1 MLVPGWT
8 EKGGMRMMHQRFQG
22 RRIDYRLFRYGS
34 GRLQFRGPCPD
45 MDQPY
50 IAFVGG
56 AETFAP
62 GAERP
67 FADLVSAQL
76 PYPVLNLGQ
85 PGAGPDLYLG
95 DPLMQVA
102 VARAQAVVVAAPSA
116 CYLSNRLY
124 RVHPRRN
131 DRLIEGLAPLRARY
145 PAIDLSDVTFAG
157 HLCRVLFEADPHA
170 FLEVMVEIKTA
181 WVARVRTLLRLGG
194 RRSILLWAATTPP
207 ADPLEGNYLAQ
218 MDMHPAFVDQ
228 DMMDDVS
235 VEAGKVVECVTRAPL
250 LPADVGGGGAYVA
263 PNDRRADAA
272 LRPAHQDVAQSLVP
286 VLSAILGMA

>member
-1 MLVPGWT
+1 MG
-8 EKGGMRMMHQRFQG
+8 HQRFHG

-45 MDQPY
+45 LDQPY
-50 IAFVGG
+50 IAFAGG

-62 GAERP
+62 GAEHP
-67 FADLVSAQL
+67 FANLVATQL

-102 VARAQAVVVAAPSA
+102 LARAQAVVIAAPSA

-131 DRLIEGLAPLRARY
+131 DRLIEGLSPLHARY
-145 PAIDLSDVTFAG
+145 PDIDLTSVTYAG

-181 WVARVRTLLRLGG
+181 WVARVRTLLRLAGK
-194 RRSILLWAATTPP
+194 RSVLLWAAPTPP
-207 ADPLEGNYLAQ
+207 ADPLEGDYCAQ

-235 VEAGKVVECVTRAPL
+235 LEAGKVVECVSPAPL
-250 LPADVGGGGAYVA
+250 LPPGIGQEGAYVA
-263 PNDRRADAA
+263 PQDRRADEA
-272 LRPAHQDVAQSLVP
+272 LRPAHQDVAQALMP
-286 VLSAILGMA
+286 VLSAILGMV